1 MTCSGHIVMLFINVV
16 TNLTF
21 KIITALFSKA
31 LDGVNVKEMISN
43 ISSGA
48 GAAPAAAAAPAA
60 QAAAP
65 ADDKKGNIGT
75 QNQERNQMDRK
86 GRGIKLKEIG
96 RILVWVQIGEKILD
110 GRENRS
116 RKKSDGCKR
125 DLLGKKVTTGGEGM
139 SSQTGNI
146 YTICFWE
153 GKGAN
158 STI

>member
-1 MTCSGHIVMLFINVV
+1 MLFINVV

-96 RILVWVQIGEKILD
+96 RILVWVQIGKKYRMEEKIEV
-110 GRENRS
+110 GRNQMDV
-116 RKKSDGCKR
+116 KGIYW
-125 DLLGKKVTTGGEGM
+125 GK
-139 SSQTGNI
+139 
-146 YTICFWE
+146 
-153 GKGAN
+153 N
-158 STI
+158 SG

>member
-1 MTCSGHIVMLFINVV
+1 MTYPGHIVMLFINVV

-48 GAAPAAAAAPAA
+48 GAAPAAAAPAA

-96 RILVWVQIGEKILD
+96 RILVWVQIGKKYWMEEKTEV
-110 GRENRS
+110 GRNQMDVKGICWGEKS
-116 RKKSDGCKR
+116 R
-125 DLLGKKVTTGGEGM
+125 
-139 SSQTGNI
+139 
-146 YTICFWE
+146 
-153 GKGAN
+153 
-158 STI
+158 

>member
-1 MTCSGHIVMLFINVV
+1 MLFINVV

-75 QNQERNQMDRK
+75 QNRERNQMDRK

-96 RILVWVQIGEKILD
+96 RILVWVQIGKKYWMEEKTEV
-110 GRENRS
+110 GRNQMDVKGICWGEKS
-116 RKKSDGCKR
+116 R
-125 DLLGKKVTTGGEGM
+125 
-139 SSQTGNI
+139 
-146 YTICFWE
+146 
-153 GKGAN
+153 
-158 STI
+158 

>member
-1 MTCSGHIVMLFINVV
+1 MLFINIVP
-16 TNLTF
+16 NLTF

-48 GAAPAAAAAPAA
+48 GAAPAAAAPAA

-96 RILVWVQIGEKILD
+96 RILVWVQIGKKYWMEEKTEV
-110 GRENRS
+110 GRNQMDVKGICWG
-116 RKKSDGCKR
+116 KKSR
-125 DLLGKKVTTGGEGM
+125 
-139 SSQTGNI
+139 
-146 YTICFWE
+146 
-153 GKGAN
+153 
-158 STI
+158 

>member
-1 MTCSGHIVMLFINVV
+1 MLFINVV

-96 RILVWVQIGEKILD
+96 RILVWVQIGKKYRMEEKIEV
-110 GRENRS
+110 GRNRMDV
-116 RKKSDGCKR
+116 KGIYW
-125 DLLGKKVTTGGEGM
+125 GK
-139 SSQTGNI
+139 
-146 YTICFWE
+146 
-153 GKGAN
+153 N
-158 STI
+158 SG

>member
-1 MTCSGHIVMLFINVV
+1 MLFINVV

-48 GAAPAAAAAPAA
+48 GAAPAAAAPAA

-96 RILVWVQIGEKILD
+96 RILVWVQIGKKYWMEEKTEV
-110 GRENRS
+110 GRNQMDVKGICWG
-116 RKKSDGCKR
+116 KKSR
-125 DLLGKKVTTGGEGM
+125 
-139 SSQTGNI
+139 
-146 YTICFWE
+146 
-153 GKGAN
+153 
-158 STI
+158 

>member
-1 MTCSGHIVMLFINVV
+1 MLFINVV

-48 GAAPAAAAAPAA
+48 GAAPAAAAPAA

-96 RILVWVQIGEKILD
+96 RILVWVQIGKKYWMEEKIEV
-110 GRENRS
+110 GRNQMDVKGIYWG
-116 RKKSDGCKR
+116 KKSR
-125 DLLGKKVTTGGEGM
+125 
-139 SSQTGNI
+139 
-146 YTICFWE
+146 
-153 GKGAN
+153 
-158 STI
+158 

>member
-1 MTCSGHIVMLFINVV
+1 MLFINVV

-86 GRGIKLKEIG
+86 GRGFKLKEIG
-96 RILVWVQIGEKILD
+96 RILVWVQIGKKYWMEEKIEV
-110 GRENRS
+110 GRNQMDVKGIYWG
-116 RKKSDGCKR
+116 KKSR
-125 DLLGKKVTTGGEGM
+125 
-139 SSQTGNI
+139 
-146 YTICFWE
+146 
-153 GKGAN
+153 
-158 STI
+158 

>member
-1 MTCSGHIVMLFINVV
+1 MLFINVV

-96 RILVWVQIGEKILD
+96 RILVWVQIGKKYWMEEKIEV
-110 GRENRS
+110 GRN
-116 RKKSDGCKR
+116 
-125 DLLGKKVTTGGEGM
+125 
-139 SSQTGNI
+139 
-146 YTICFWE
+146 
-153 GKGAN
+153 
-158 STI
+158 

>member
-48 GAAPAAAAAPAA
+48 GAAPAAAAPAA

-96 RILVWVQIGEKILD
+96 RILVWVQIGKKYWMEV
-110 GRENRS
+110 GRNQMDVKGIYWGKRS
-116 RKKSDGCKR
+116 R
-125 DLLGKKVTTGGEGM
+125 
-139 SSQTGNI
+139 
-146 YTICFWE
+146 
-153 GKGAN
+153 
-158 STI
+158 

>member
-1 MTCSGHIVMLFINVV
+1 MTCFGHIVMLFINVV

-96 RILVWVQIGEKILD
+96 RILVWVQIGKKYWMEEKIEV
-110 GRENRS
+110 GRNQMDVKGIYWG
-116 RKKSDGCKR
+116 KKSR
-125 DLLGKKVTTGGEGM
+125 
-139 SSQTGNI
+139 
-146 YTICFWE
+146 
-153 GKGAN
+153 
-158 STI
+158 

>member
-96 RILVWVQIGEKILD
+96 RILVWVQIGKKYWMEV
-110 GRENRS
+110 GRN
-116 RKKSDGCKR
+116 
-125 DLLGKKVTTGGEGM
+125 
-139 SSQTGNI
+139 
-146 YTICFWE
+146 
-153 GKGAN
+153 
-158 STI
+158 

>member
-1 MTCSGHIVMLFINVV
+1 MLFINVV

-48 GAAPAAAAAPAA
+48 GAAPAAAAPAA

-96 RILVWVQIGEKILD
+96 RILVWVQIGEKYWMEEKTEV
-110 GRENRS
+110 GRNQMDVKGICWG
-116 RKKSDGCKR
+116 KKSR
-125 DLLGKKVTTGGEGM
+125 
-139 SSQTGNI
+139 
-146 YTICFWE
+146 
-153 GKGAN
+153 
-158 STI
+158 

>member
-1 MTCSGHIVMLFINVV
+1 MLFINVV
-16 TNLTF
+16 TNFTF

-96 RILVWVQIGEKILD
+96 RILVWVQIGKKYRMEEKIEV
-110 GRENRS
+110 GRNQMDV
-116 RKKSDGCKR
+116 KGIYW
-125 DLLGKKVTTGGEGM
+125 GK
-139 SSQTGNI
+139 
-146 YTICFWE
+146 
-153 GKGAN
+153 N
-158 STI
+158 SG

>member
-96 RILVWVQIGEKILD
+96 RILVWVQIGKKYWMEEKIEV
-110 GRENRS
+110 GRNQMDAGE
-116 RKKSDGCKR
+116 
-125 DLLGKKVTTGGEGM
+125 KVTIGGEGM

>member
-1 MTCSGHIVMLFINVV
+1 MLFINVV

-75 QNQERNQMDRK
+75 QNRERNQMDRK

-125 DLLGKKVTTGGEGM
+125 DLLGKK
-139 SSQTGNI
+139 SQ
-146 YTICFWE
+146 
-153 GKGAN
+153 
-158 STI
+158 

>member
-65 ADDKKGNIGT
+65 ADDKKGNI
-75 QNQERNQMDRK
+75 ERNQMDRK

-96 RILVWVQIGEKILD
+96 RILVLVQIGKRYWMEEKIEV
-110 GRENRS
+110 GRNRMDVKGIYWG
-116 RKKSDGCKR
+116 KKS
-125 DLLGKKVTTGGEGM
+125 
-139 SSQTGNI
+139 
-146 YTICFWE
+146 
-153 GKGAN
+153 
-158 STI
+158 

>member
-1 MTCSGHIVMLFINVV
+1 MTCSGHIVMLFINVG

-96 RILVWVQIGEKILD
+96 RILVWVQIGKKYWMEEKIEV
-110 GRENRS
+110 GRNQMDVKGIYWG
-116 RKKSDGCKR
+116 KKSR
-125 DLLGKKVTTGGEGM
+125 
-139 SSQTGNI
+139 
-146 YTICFWE
+146 
-153 GKGAN
+153 
-158 STI
+158 

>member
-1 MTCSGHIVMLFINVV
+1 MLFINVV

-48 GAAPAAAAAPAA
+48 GAAPAAAAPAA

-96 RILVWVQIGEKILD
+96 RILVWVQIGKKYWMEEKTEV
-110 GRENRS
+110 GRNQMDVKGICWGEKS
-116 RKKSDGCKR
+116 R
-125 DLLGKKVTTGGEGM
+125 
-139 SSQTGNI
+139 
-146 YTICFWE
+146 
-153 GKGAN
+153 
-158 STI
+158 

>member
-1 MTCSGHIVMLFINVV
+1 MLFINVV

-48 GAAPAAAAAPAA
+48 GAAPAAAAPAA

-96 RILVWVQIGEKILD
+96 RILVWVQIGKKYWMEEKTEV
-110 GRENRS
+110 GRNQMDVKGICWG
-116 RKKSDGCKR
+116 KKS
-125 DLLGKKVTTGGEGM
+125 
-139 SSQTGNI
+139 Q
-146 YTICFWE
+146 
-153 GKGAN
+153 
-158 STI
+158 

>member
-1 MTCSGHIVMLFINVV
+1 MLFINVV

-96 RILVWVQIGEKILD
+96 RILVWVQIGKKYWMEEKTEV
-110 GRENRS
+110 GRNQMDVKGICWGEKS
-116 RKKSDGCKR
+116 R
-125 DLLGKKVTTGGEGM
+125 
-139 SSQTGNI
+139 
-146 YTICFWE
+146 
-153 GKGAN
+153 
-158 STI
+158 

>member
-1 MTCSGHIVMLFINVV
+1 MLFINVV

-96 RILVWVQIGEKILD
+96 RILVWVQIGKKYWMEEKIEV
-110 GRENRS
+110 GRNQMDVKGIYWG
-116 RKKSDGCKR
+116 KKSR
-125 DLLGKKVTTGGEGM
+125 
-139 SSQTGNI
+139 
-146 YTICFWE
+146 
-153 GKGAN
+153 
-158 STI
+158 

>member
-1 MTCSGHIVMLFINVV
+1 MLFINVV

-96 RILVWVQIGEKILD
+96 RILVWVQIGKKYWMEEKIEV
-110 GRENRS
+110 GRNQMDVKGIYWG
-116 RKKSDGCKR
+116 KKS
-125 DLLGKKVTTGGEGM
+125 
-139 SSQTGNI
+139 
-146 YTICFWE
+146 
-153 GKGAN
+153 
-158 STI
+158 

>member
-1 MTCSGHIVMLFINVV
+1 MLFINVV

-48 GAAPAAAAAPAA
+48 GAAPAAAAPAA

-75 QNQERNQMDRK
+75 QNRERNQMDRK

-96 RILVWVQIGEKILD
+96 RILVWVQIGKKYWMEEKTEV
-110 GRENRS
+110 GRNQMDVKGICWG
-116 RKKSDGCKR
+116 KKSR
-125 DLLGKKVTTGGEGM
+125 
-139 SSQTGNI
+139 
-146 YTICFWE
+146 
-153 GKGAN
+153 
-158 STI
+158 

>member
-48 GAAPAAAAAPAA
+48 GAAPAAAAPAA

-65 ADDKKGNIGT
+65 ADDKKGNIGREIRWI
-75 QNQERNQMDRK
+75 ER
-86 GRGIKLKEIG
+86 
-96 RILVWVQIGEKILD
+96 
-110 GRENRS
+110 
-116 RKKSDGCKR
+116 
-125 DLLGKKVTTGGEGM
+125 EGV
-139 SSQTGNI
+139 SN
-146 YTICFWE
+146 
-153 GKGAN
+153 
-158 STI
+158 

>member
-96 RILVWVQIGEKILD
+96 RILD

-125 DLLGKKVTTGGEGM
+125 DLLGKKVTIGGERM

>member
-1 MTCSGHIVMLFINVV
+1 MLFINVV

-96 RILVWVQIGEKILD
+96 RILVWVQIGKKYWMEEKIKV
-110 GRENRS
+110 GRNQMDVKGIYWG
-116 RKKSDGCKR
+116 KKSR
-125 DLLGKKVTTGGEGM
+125 
-139 SSQTGNI
+139 
-146 YTICFWE
+146 
-153 GKGAN
+153 
-158 STI
+158 

>member
-1 MTCSGHIVMLFINVV
+1 MLFINVV

-75 QNQERNQMDRK
+75 QNRERNQMDRK

-96 RILVWVQIGEKILD
+96 RILVWVQIGKNYWMKEKIEV
-110 GRENRS
+110 GRNQMDVKGIYWG
-116 RKKSDGCKR
+116 KKSR
-125 DLLGKKVTTGGEGM
+125 
-139 SSQTGNI
+139 
-146 YTICFWE
+146 
-153 GKGAN
+153 
-158 STI
+158 

>member
-1 MTCSGHIVMLFINVV
+1 MLFINVV

-96 RILVWVQIGEKILD
+96 RILVWVQIGKKYWMEEKIEV
-110 GRENRS
+110 GRNRMDVKGIYWG
-116 RKKSDGCKR
+116 KKS
-125 DLLGKKVTTGGEGM
+125 
-139 SSQTGNI
+139 
-146 YTICFWE
+146 
-153 GKGAN
+153 
-158 STI
+158 